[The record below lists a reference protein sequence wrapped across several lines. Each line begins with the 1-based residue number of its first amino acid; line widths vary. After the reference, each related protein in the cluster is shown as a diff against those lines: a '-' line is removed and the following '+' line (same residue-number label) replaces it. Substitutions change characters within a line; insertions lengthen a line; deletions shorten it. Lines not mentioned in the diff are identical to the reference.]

1 MKFWIDAPTYLRLD
15 ESNNVYYRLYNLK
28 QTDDYYVNGNL
39 IRNYADYLTRIR
51 NCATGN
57 TVGDFDIA
65 GLTTEYPQE
74 NRIIAYGGRYLNT
87 LVSNVADFIQIWH
100 K

>member
-1 MKFWIDAPTYLRLD
+1 MAIVI
-15 ESNNVYYRLYNLK
+15 N
-28 QTDDYYVNGNL
+28 
-39 IRNYADYLTRIR
+39 NYADYLTRIR

-74 NRIIAYGGRYLNT
+74 NRIIANGGRYLNT
-87 LVSNVADFIQIWH
+87 LVSNQGRFHSNLAQINFSRVF
-100 K
+100 